1 MNWIPTSGRD
11 NLPTKKAWVL
21 FLYNRAHALVGK
33 KEDDA
38 IFFFFLSLS
47 PCLLVFVSLIL
58 DVPLDLGKEELGTES
73 KTPLQNSVRNLN
85 VAGMANVVVS
95 TTRCA

>member
-1 MNWIPTSGRD
+1 MAETICQRKQREYCSSTIVPTHLWER
-11 NLPTKKAWVL
+11 KKMTP
-21 FLYNRAHALVGK
+21 
-33 KEDDA
+33 
-38 IFFFFLSLS
+38 FFSSSSLS
-47 PCLLVFVSLIL
+47 PCLFVFVSLIL

-73 KTPLQNSVRNLN
+73 KTPLQTSECNLN

>member
-1 MNWIPTSGRD
+1 M
-11 NLPTKKAWVL
+11 
-21 FLYNRAHALVGK
+21 GK